1 MANRPPPNLG
11 DLDDMDEDSDS
22 SSSSEES
29 EEEKRPPPPSLANM
43 EEEEESDEES
53 DDDDDDDVDEGP
65 PLKSAAELMLEEEE
79 GNSSFAKT
87 IENPRTGSLKVLKP
101 EAMFD
106 ASFIADISEEDEEE
120 DNGFFPGEGLSS
132 KYSHH
137 DVEESPNTKPQN
149 GLLMSDKKKP
159 SIKKQASTHR
169 VSFQESVDVKDDSP
183 VKEDAEVEAPVEQ
196 NRLVDFNLWE
206 SFRAPNAK
214 DSNAR
219 VPSISKRNLH
229 ADDEIFKEA
238 SPLDQDPNK
247 KFQKAE
253 ADEIRKWT
261 NRLQTQS
268 FYKPDYRPVPRELR
282 ELDELLVHLKL
293 KSDSSSSSDNKKV
306 DKAAKLAAANM
317 GEGEL
322 SPGINSLL
330 SSTRPASSR
339 MFFPLDFEP
348 KSVLLKRGRVMLYRK
363 AALDSAVEERE
374 LILLTH
380 GIIIG
385 LVENPRKERG
395 FAGED
400 YADGGEDDATTPKK
414 AGRRMMPRLNVKG
427 VKKKNYE
434 KIEML
439 SSIAWVEDLDV
450 CRLPEHE
457 GEDDVDAYDEASF
470 AIAIRHEVEKGKPLP
485 PVKRY
490 VFKCT
495 SEAQKKAW
503 LDALEITI
511 LKEMRHFMGGV
522 GWQYSLIR
530 RSIYSAALLGNS
542 DMMKRLL
549 LPHPEHQHQQ
559 SKQSPNGSNEM
570 LNVPDPYG
578 SGAYP
583 LHFSTMTNSMD
594 CSLLLLSAGADPNA
608 EDANNQTPFFFGAKL
623 KDVGELLLQHGG
635 QLEPPQRRG
644 FFGMLGGSG
653 NMARSAP
660 DLAVA
665 QAVMSDAPV
674 SDFAFKRNKS
684 EIVRKSPASATTP
697 SGEVEEAGGGILSY
711 LGFASDNATSEANAN
726 ASSSTTQ
733 SHTDEVASL
742 MAKNMKVLQ
751 ERGEKLDTIDLKSSE
766 MKDDAQNFKDL
777 SSALKAKM
785 QVKTKKFGK
794 VF

>member
-1 MANRPPPNLG
+1 MANRPPPSLG

-22 SSSSEES
+22 SEDS

-43 EEEEESDEES
+43 EEEEENDDDDEES
-53 DDDDDDDVDEGP
+53 DDDDDAVVDKQGP
-65 PLKSAAELMLEEEE
+65 PFKSAAELMLDEEE

-87 IENPRTGSLKVLKP
+87 IQNPRTGSLKVLQP
-101 EAMFD
+101 EPMFD
-106 ASFIADISEEDEEE
+106 ASVIPDINEEDEEQEQEE

-132 KYSHH
+132 KYSNH
-137 DVEESPNTKPQN
+137 DEEEEPNTNTNTNTTKPPN
-149 GLLMSDKKKP
+149 NNGGLLSDKKKP
-159 SIKKQASTHR
+159 SILKQASTHR
-169 VSFQESVDVKDDSP
+169 VSFQEPSN
-183 VKEDAEVEAPVEQ
+183 VKEDAPPVGTDDDAEAVEEAPVEQNQ

-238 SPLDQDPNK
+238 SPLDQDDPREK
-247 KFQKAE
+247 LSKAE
-253 ADEIRKWT
+253 TVEIRKWT

-293 KSDSSSSSDNKKV
+293 SDSSSTSDNKKV
-306 DKAAKLAAANM
+306 DKAAKLAATTSM

-400 YADGGEDDATTPKK
+400 YADGGGEDDDATTPKK
-414 AGRRMMPRLNVKG
+414 AGRRMMPRLTVKG

-470 AIAIRHEVEKGKPLP
+470 AIAIRHEVEKGKPMP

-503 LDALEITI
+503 LDALEIAI

-549 LPHPEHQHQQ
+549 LPHPEHQQTPQQ
-559 SKQSPNGSNEM
+559 QQKSKQSPNGSNDM

-608 EDANNQTPFFFGAKL
+608 EDANKQTPFFFGKY
-623 KDVGELLLQHGG
+623 Q
-635 QLEPPQRRG
+635 
-644 FFGMLGGSG
+644 
-653 NMARSAP
+653 
-660 DLAVA
+660 
-665 QAVMSDAPV
+665 
-674 SDFAFKRNKS
+674 
-684 EIVRKSPASATTP
+684 
-697 SGEVEEAGGGILSY
+697 
-711 LGFASDNATSEANAN
+711 
-726 ASSSTTQ
+726 
-733 SHTDEVASL
+733 
-742 MAKNMKVLQ
+742 
-751 ERGEKLDTIDLKSSE
+751 
-766 MKDDAQNFKDL
+766 
-777 SSALKAKM
+777 
-785 QVKTKKFGK
+785 
-794 VF
+794 